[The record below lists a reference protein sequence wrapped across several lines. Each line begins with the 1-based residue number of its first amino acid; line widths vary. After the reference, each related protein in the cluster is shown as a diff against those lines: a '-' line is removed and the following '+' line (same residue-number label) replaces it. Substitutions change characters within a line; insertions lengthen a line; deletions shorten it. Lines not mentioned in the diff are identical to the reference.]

1 VIQKFWPVAV
11 SIFIL
16 NFSPAFGQTPGAV
29 VMKSVGEVAGEVVSS
44 RAVQISSCLEQA
56 IFKKGKIE
64 IPEVSSVG
72 FKKEVS
78 GYLLELTV
86 FKESQNFPVANVAA
100 TEVEKAVKEAQAR
113 LSSFELWQKL
123 EVSPTELKANVE
135 RKLRSKRFIR
145 FKADSS
151 VVAVSNAEAEDYF
164 EKNRIKFGDLPFEN
178 FKENIKAYL
187 TRQQVEGRLRDWF
200 EVLQNKYKVKNH
212 LSDL

>member
-1 VIQKFWPVAV
+1 
-11 SIFIL
+11 
-16 NFSPAFGQTPGAV
+16 
-29 VMKSVGEVAGEVVSS
+29 MKSVGEVAGEVVSS